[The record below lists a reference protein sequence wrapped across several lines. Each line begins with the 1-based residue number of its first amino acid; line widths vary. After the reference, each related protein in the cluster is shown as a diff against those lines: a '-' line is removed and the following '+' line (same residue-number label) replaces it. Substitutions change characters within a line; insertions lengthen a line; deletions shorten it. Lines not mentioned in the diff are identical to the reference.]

1 MQNPQQNGHAA
12 SSSSSSSSPVGHL
25 QNPQQNGH
33 AASSSSSSPVEHGS
47 WEGIRELIQEEDKLV
62 FAMSK
67 LHVVPPAVQDIIKRK
82 KADVEQMRKLL
93 QLMEEMV
100 RRQKAL
106 SYLSSLKRIFKS
118 TLIMSSR
125 DLHIRRF

>member
-25 QNPQQNGH
+25 QNPKQNGH
-33 AASSSSSSPVEHGS
+33 AASSSSSSPVQHGS

-100 RRQKAL
+100 RLKNAL

-118 TLIMSSR
+118 TLMSSR